1 VVVGIAN
8 RSLVSAPAEPGP
20 RVIAGTVLA
29 GVLFAW
35 LVTVAVVAVA
45 LQSLAWL
52 VGGLGLVVLVLPAV
66 VVAALTVRG
75 PHPA

>member
-1 VVVGIAN
+1 M
-8 RSLVSAPAEPGP
+8 
-20 RVIAGTVLA
+20 IAGTVLA

-35 LVTVAVVAVA
+35 LVTVVVVAVA